1 MSPRSRFS
9 ALVVSRALALAAV
22 ALPLAVGAQS
32 TTRPTLAA
40 AAPTKPDV
48 SWPAYGNDAGGT
60 RYSPLADITRENVGR
75 LTLAWQ
81 VSTKD
86 LEHKMKDEGPREGCA
101 KCHTGA
107 TKFEATPLV
116 VDGVLYLSTPLNRVV
131 AMDPATG
138 RQLWRFDPK
147 LALNI
152 DRNEGFVSRGVALWR
167 DARAS
172 GAAGAMACSKRVF
185 FATVDARLFA
195 LDATDG
201 RPCAAFG
208 DAGMVRLDKGVGQ
221 VQVGQYGVTSPPV
234 VIGDI
239 VIVGSAIGD
248 NRLVE
253 MEHGT
258 VRAYDART
266 GALRWAWDPIPRTP
280 GTPGYETWTP
290 EGARKTGAANAW
302 APLAS
307 DSARGLVFVPTGSAS
322 PDFFGGERP
331 GNNLYS
337 NCVVAL
343 EASTGAVR
351 WHFQVVHHDLWDYDV
366 ASQPTL
372 IDLKRNGRTISAVV
386 VATKMGFVYVLD
398 RETGMPLFPVEE
410 RAVPLSTVPGE
421 KTAPTQPFPTLAAF
435 RLHPTAALTEDDLWA
450 PTSEARAQ
458 CVKQFRSFRH
468 EGIFT
473 PPSLEGTLEYPF
485 YGGGVNWGGVTF
497 DPQRQ
502 LLIVNTMR
510 LPAWVKLRARAPGE
524 KGGNMR
530 GTPYIMERAVWVSAA
545 GSPCVK
551 GPWGMITAI
560 DLATGTTKWEHPL
573 GREPKVPDGDASAAW
588 GTPNVGGSLATA
600 GGLVFIS
607 AARDEMLRA
616 FDVETGRELWK
627 VKLPAGG
634 QATPMTFR
642 IRGKQYVVIAAGGH
656 GDYGTGLSDQVV
668 AYALP

>member
-1 MSPRSRFS
+1 MTPRSRF
-9 ALVVSRALALAAV
+9 APLIALALPAA
-22 ALPLAVGAQS
+22 LSAQG
-32 TTRPTLAA
+32 TTRPRLD
-40 AAPTKPDV
+40 APTSPKADV

-60 RYSPLADITRENVGR
+60 RWSPLSDINRTNVGQ
-75 LTLAWQ
+75 LALAWQ

-116 VDGVLYLSTPLNRVV
+116 VDGVLFVSTPLNRVV

-147 LALNI
+147 LKLNI
-152 DRNEGFVSRGVALWR
+152 ERNEGFVSRGVALWR
-167 DARAS
+167 DARAN
-172 GAAGAMACSKRVF
+172 GAEGALACRKRVF
-185 FATVDARLFA
+185 FATVDARLFS
-195 LDATDG
+195 LDANDG
-201 RPCAAFG
+201 KPCAAFG
-208 DAGMVRLDKGVGQ
+208 SDGMVRLDQGVGQ

-234 VIGDI
+234 VIGDF

-258 VRAYDART
+258 VRAFDARS
-266 GALRWAWDPIPRTP
+266 GALRWAWDPIPRSP
-280 GTPGYETWTP
+280 NTPGYETWSP

-302 APLAS
+302 APLAV

-331 GNNLYS
+331 GNNLFS

-343 EASTGAVR
+343 DATTGAVR

-372 IDLKRNGRTISAVV
+372 IDLRRNGRVIAAVV

-398 RETGMPLFPVEE
+398 RETGKPLFPVEE
-410 RAVPLSTVPGE
+410 RPVPTSTMAGE
-421 KTAPTQPFPTLAAF
+421 TTSPTQPFPALAAF
-435 RLHPTAALTEDDLWA
+435 RLHPTAALREEDIWA
-450 PTSEARAQ
+450 PTPEARAQ
-458 CVKQFRSFRH
+458 CLQQFRGYRN

-473 PPSLEGTLEYPF
+473 PPSLQGTLSYPF

-497 DPQRQ
+497 DPERQ
-502 LLIVNTMR
+502 LLVVNTMR
-510 LPAWVKLRARAPGE
+510 MAAWVKLRARAPGE
-524 KGGNMR
+524 RGGNMR
-530 GTPYIMERAVWVSAA
+530 GTPFVMDRAVWVSGA
-545 GSPCVK
+545 GLPCVK

-573 GREPKVPDGDASAAW
+573 GREPKLPEGNEAAAW

-616 FDVETGRELWK
+616 FDIETGRELWK

-642 IRGKQYVVIAAGGH
+642 IGGKQYVVIAAGGH

>member
-1 MSPRSRFS
+1 MRRSTI
-9 ALVVSRALALAAV
+9 AAAVVVSLAPLALLAQGTNRPRLESAA
-22 ALPLAVGAQS
+22 G
-32 TTRPTLAA
+32 TRSSAA
-40 AAPTKPDV
+40 RADV
-48 SWPAYGNDAGGT
+48 EWSAYGNDAGGT
-60 RYSPLADITRENVGR
+60 RYSPLADITRANVGT

-101 KCHTGA
+101 KCHTGS
-107 TKFEATPLV
+107 TKFEATPVV
-116 VDGVLYLSTPLNRVV
+116 VDGVLYVSTPLNRVV
-131 AMDPATG
+131 ALEPTTG

-152 DRNEGFVSRGVALWR
+152 DRNEGFVSRGVAFWR
-167 DARAS
+167 DPAFA
-172 GAAGAMACSKRVF
+172 GTAGAMACARRVF

-201 RPCAAFG
+201 RPCATFG
-208 DAGMVRLDKGVGQ
+208 TAGMVRLDLDVGR

-234 VIGDI
+234 VIGDV

-266 GALRWAWDPIPRTP
+266 GVLRWAWDPIPRTAS
-280 GTPGYETWTP
+280 TRGYETWSP

-302 APLAS
+302 APLS
-307 DSARGLVFVPTGSAS
+307 VDSARGLVFIPTGSAS

-331 GNNLYS
+331 GHNLFANS
-337 NCVVAL
+337 VVAL
-343 EASTGAVR
+343 DAAGGAVR

-372 IDLKRNGRTISAVV
+372 IDLRRNGRLIAAVV
-386 VATKMGFVYVLD
+386 VSTKMGFVYVLD
-398 RETGMPLFPVEE
+398 RETGAPLFPVEE
-410 RAVPLSTVPGE
+410 RPAPASTVPGE
-421 KTAPTQPFPTLAAF
+421 IASATQPWPSLAAF
-435 RLHPTAALTEDDLWA
+435 RVHPTAALTEDDLWG
-450 PTSEARAQ
+450 PTPEAQAQ
-458 CVKQFRSFRH
+458 CLASFRKYRN

-473 PPSLEGTLEYPF
+473 PPSMQGTLMYPF
-485 YGGGVNWGGVTF
+485 YGGGINWGGVSF
-497 DPQRQ
+497 DPVRQ
-502 LLIVNTMR
+502 LLIVNSMR
-510 LPAWVKLRARAPGE
+510 LPAWVSLRPRGPKDAFA
-524 KGGNMR
+524 NMR
-530 GTPYIMERAVWVSAA
+530 GTPYVMERAVWVGAS
-545 GSPCVK
+545 GTPCVK
-551 GPWGMITAI
+551 GPWGMIRAI

-573 GREPKVPDGDASAAW
+573 GIDTRAAAGSIAAGW
-588 GTPNVGGSLATA
+588 GTPNVGGSLVTG

-616 FDVETGRELWK
+616 FDSETGRELWK

-642 IRGKQYVVIAAGGH
+642 RGGKQYIVISAGGH
-656 GDYGTGLSDQVV
+656 GDYGTALSDQVV
-668 AYALP
+668 AYVLP